1 MEFHAK
7 SSLHQAWPWVVN
19 IGLLGGLAALAPWQR
34 GLASGQAVETPNGLC
49 CGLTVG
55 CGKGC
60 TPVGSG
66 SYEIVNHDYYSCQ
79 SYQSSLDQCSSGNA
93 TNYCG
98 TDEVWAVPG
107 CPGDQHHSEVELPAP
122 SCSSGNYCGE
132 AA

>member
-1 MEFHAK
+1 MESHGK
-7 SSLHQAWPWVVN
+7 SSLRPILPWIVN
-19 IGLLGGLAALAPWQR
+19 IGLLGGLAAVAPWQMA
-34 GLASGQAVETPNGLC
+34 ASGQESPNGLC
-49 CGLTVG
+49 CGLTPG
-55 CGKGC
+55 CGKAC

-79 SYQSSLDQCSSGNA
+79 SYNSSLDQCSGGNA

-107 CPGDQHHSEVELPAP
+107 CPTNQPYNAVQLPAP

-132 AA
+132 GA